1 MAKNKKE
8 KQPFFTKAEFDGCES
23 AVLMKGSAQSKL
35 DKCKIGLLIAAGAE
49 LFYVL
54 SGVFG
59 SIHLLSDIFSWIG
72 IVATVASYVIGGG
85 ILIGLKAAWKIS
97 TTIGW
102 VGWFCVPFPA
112 DIPLGIMLT
121 VIGLCIF
128 PFMLIFLPIALV
140 FCGYIQAKK
149 DYNAAE
155 EYISMYQKTNN

>member
-1 MAKNKKE
+1 
-8 KQPFFTKAEFDGCES
+8 
-23 AVLMKGSAQSKL
+23 MKGSVQSKL

-72 IVATVASYVIGGG
+72 IVATLASYVIGGG

-140 FCGYIQAKK
+140 FCGYIQA
-149 DYNAAE
+149 
-155 EYISMYQKTNN
+155 